1 MITNRARVQ
10 LDILEDFRSYDE
22 ILFKENMQ
30 NEMLNLGIAAQTLKQ
45 TEINLL

>member
-22 ILFKENMQ
+22 ILFKEGME
-30 NEMLNLGIAAQTLKQ
+30 NEMLNLGIAAQTLK
-45 TEINLL
+45 